1 MTEEKQVKVGAYE
14 DSLIIKGSKVKPP
27 RRVDERKIEYIKEF
41 QTPDALFQG
50 LIQRVHKYH
59 PSDDISMIDKAYATA
74 CEAHKDQVRKSGEPY
89 IVHPLCVAIILAD
102 LELDK
107 ETIIAG
113 LCMMLLKIRL

>member
-14 DSLIIKGSKVKPP
+14 DSLIIKGSKVNPP

-59 PSDDISMIDKAYATA
+59 PSDDISMIDKACCSICLINQY
-74 CEAHKDQVRKSGEPY
+74 D
-89 IVHPLCVAIILAD
+89 
-102 LELDK
+102 
-107 ETIIAG
+107 
-113 LCMMLLKIRL
+113 